1 MKKILALALAIFMTC
16 ALVFTGCA
24 KPAAEP
30 APTQAPA
37 QPAAPADSA
46 APAAPAATEEPSN
59 VVADDKWS
67 GMTKDELYD
76 LAKKEGGTI
85 TVYTISSRMQ
95 KTCEA
100 FMEEYPE
107 LKAEA
112 VDLDQTEAVSKL
124 EIEAKS
130 KNINA
135 DILQCKDGNGEI
147 YYDFYPLGYLE
158 TYYPTDICE
167 HIANKDLLKYGMP
180 FYVGLNYWYY
190 NTAAFPNGAP
200 ISNWWDLV
208 EVDANG
214 KQKCNLIFSDLGSD
228 STYLTFYANCILHG
242 DEFAK
247 AYEEKY
253 GKPLEYTYDASATTN
268 VPENNAGYEFLYRL
282 SQLKLTFIDD
292 GDEIVE
298 AVNAGTDSN
307 SPTLGFCSAGKIT
320 NREDNGYTIDWV
332 TKLAP
337 FPNVQNCNYLYIVT
351 GCDNQAGAR
360 LFIRY
365 LMGEAD
371 GQGKGFEPFTKQG
384 NWSIRDDYTNPNNP
398 FDIQGS
404 GAIVGDMKGVYDIFL
419 DVQEF
424 WTYWLDKN
432 PNM

>member
-1 MKKILALALAIFMTC
+1 MKKTLALVLAILMTC
-16 ALVFTGCA
+16 ALAFTGCS

-30 APTQAPA
+30 AATQAPA
-37 QPAAPADSA
+37 AEPAAPADSA
-46 APAAPAATEEPSN
+46 VPAATEAPNN
-59 VVADDKWS
+59 VVNDDKWND
-67 GMTKDELYD
+67 MTKEELYE
-76 LAKKEGGTI
+76 LAKAEGGTI

-100 FMEEYPE
+100 FMEEYPD

-112 VDLDQTEAVSKL
+112 IDLDQTEAVSKL
-124 EIEAKS
+124 EIEAQS

-158 TYYPTDICE
+158 TYFPTDICS
-167 HIANKDLLKYGMP
+167 HIVNKDLLKYGMP
-180 FYVGLNYWYY
+180 FYVGLNFWYY

-200 ISNWWDLV
+200 VSNWWDIV
-208 EVDANG
+208 EVDESG
-214 KQKCNLIFSDLGSD
+214 KQKYNIVCSDLGSD

-247 AYEEKY
+247 AYEDKY
-253 GKPLEYTYDASATTN
+253 GKPLEYTYDPSQTTN
-268 VPENNAGYEFLYRL
+268 VAADNAGYEFLYRL

-298 AVNAGTDSN
+298 AVNAAADPSN
-307 SPTLGFCSAGKIT
+307 PTLGFCSAGKIT

-351 GCDNQAGAR
+351 GCDNPAGAR
-360 LFIRY
+360 LFIRF

-371 GQGKGFEPFTKQG
+371 GQGKGFAPFTKQG
-384 NWSIRDDYTNPNNP
+384 NWSIRDDYNNPNNP
-398 FDIQGS
+398 FSIAES

-424 WTYWLDKN
+424 WIYWLDKN